1 MERKTRLQVLQDH
14 LDREFTAS
22 PSPFMLWMKPIVVVA
37 EPGTVTFKYIVRE
50 EMSNPIKSLHGG
62 VTAAIADD
70 CIGATLFSLD
80 EEHFYTTINLNV
92 DYFAPAH
99 VGDTILAKTLIIKKG
114 RQFVNVQCE
123 IWNEAQTRLIAR
135 AYSNLFK
142 TNVVKKVL
150 ESDK

>member
-1 MERKTRLQVLQDH
+1 METKTRLQVLQDH
-14 LDREFTAS
+14 INREFTAS
-22 PSPFMLWMKPIVVVA
+22 PSPFMLWMRPVVLAA
-37 EPGTVTFKYIVRE
+37 EEGTVTFKYVIRE

-70 CIGATLFSLD
+70 CIGATMFSLN
-80 EEHFYTTINLNV
+80 EETFYTTINLVV

-114 RQFVNVQCE
+114 RQMVNAQCE
-123 IWNEAQTRLIAR
+123 IWNADQTRLIAR
-135 AYSNLFK
+135 ATSNLFK

-150 ESDK
+150 S